1 MNKRTGLLY
10 KIAICLLV
18 LVAIVA
24 LSFSFAAY
32 TSFNTAKRVVSTTKA
47 EDVRFSSNYLVL
59 TDINDNSFTSRK
71 VTTTDNEDTSKFT
84 LQICNYIYGNEAM
97 FNSKNIDYTLN
108 VNIVV
113 LDLDE
118 VELNQIKIKKN
129 NNESFPTENKSFS
142 IESTLNGGAAHI
154 DNYVFSFPE
163 SYKSKIRF
171 EISAK
176 PTDAS
181 KSATNDKKLSANIT
195 LSTLVISNGWSGK
208 FIDDKTSKN
217 VKDYDGFNYELS
229 GKGSGV
235 IKLTIDERLC
245 LSKWFITDNCIPD
258 PVENTKEDGS
268 KTYSYLLYVP
278 KDVEAFQFQLYRNK
292 DNPIDDAMS
301 WTALSNMVTVK
312 YPVSNSGVTGCRPVE
327 SQND

>member
-1 MNKRTGLLY
+1 MNRRTGLLY
-10 KIAICLLV
+10 KIAICLLM
-18 LVAIVA
+18 LVAIAA

-59 TDINDNSFTSRK
+59 TDINDNTLTSRK
-71 VTTTDNEDTSKFT
+71 VTATDNEDTSSFT

-97 FNSKNIDYTLN
+97 FNSKAIKYTLK
-108 VNIVV
+108 VKIVV

-118 VELNQIKIKKN
+118 VELNQIKIDGQ
-129 NNESFPTENKSFS
+129 SFSTENKD
-142 IESTLNGGAAHI
+142 ITDTLSGGVANKN
-154 DNYVFSFPE
+154 DYVFSFPE

-245 LSKWFITDNCIPD
+245 LSKWFITDNCIPY

-301 WTALSNMVTVK
+301 WTALSNMVTVE

>member
-1 MNKRTGLLY
+1 MNRRTGLLY
-10 KIAICLLV
+10 KIAICLLM
-18 LVAIVA
+18 LVAIAA

-59 TDINDNSFTSRK
+59 TDINDNTLTSRK
-71 VTTTDNEDTSKFT
+71 VTATDNEDTSSFT

-97 FNSKNIDYTLN
+97 FNSKAIKYTLK
-108 VNIVV
+108 VKIVV

-118 VELNQIKIKKN
+118 VELNQIKIDGQ
-129 NNESFPTENKSFS
+129 SFSTENKD
-142 IESTLNGGAAHI
+142 ITDTLSGGVANKN
-154 DNYVFSFPE
+154 DYVFSFPE

-171 EISAK
+171 EIFAI
-176 PTDAS
+176 PTDET
-181 KSATNDKKLSANIT
+181 KSATNDKQLSANIT

-208 FIDDKTSKN
+208 FIDNKDIQ

-235 IKLTIDERLC
+235 IKLTVDEKLC

-258 PVENTKEDGS
+258 PVVNTKEDGT
-268 KTYSYLLYVP
+268 KTYSYFLYVP
-278 KDVEAFQFQLYRNK
+278 EDVETFQFQLYRNK
-292 DNPIDDAMS
+292 DKPIDNETGWS
-301 WTALSNMVTVK
+301 TLSNMVTVE
-312 YPVSNSGVTGCRPVE
+312 YPVE
-327 SQND
+327 SSFIGCTVGS

>member
-59 TDINDNSFTSRK
+59 TDIDDNTLTSRK
-71 VTTTDNEDTSKFT
+71 VTTTDNEDTSSFT

-97 FNSKNIDYTLN
+97 FNSKAINYTLN
-108 VNIVV
+108 VKIVV

-118 VELNQIKIKKN
+118 VELNQIKIN
-129 NNESFPTENKSFS
+129 SESFSTVSKDIPN
-142 IESTLNGGAAHI
+142 TLNGGATDI
-154 DNYVFSFPE
+154 NNYVFSFPE

-171 EISAK
+171 EISAT

-208 FIDDKTSKN
+208 FIDNKTVD

-235 IKLTIDERLC
+235 IELTIDERLC
-245 LSKWFITDNCIPD
+245 LSKWFITDNCIPY
-258 PVENTKEDGS
+258 PVENTKEDRS

-292 DNPIDDAMS
+292 DKSIDKPIDEMS
-301 WTALSNMVTVK
+301 WPELSKLVTVE
-312 YPVSNSGVTGCRPVE
+312 YPVE
-327 SQND
+327 SSFKGCSLESSNND